1 MEKVNYQKVQDE
13 IIKNLKD
20 TPRLLLHSCCGP
32 CSSYCLKALSE
43 HFLVTLHWF
52 NPNIYP
58 LEEYQKRL
66 DTQRQLL
73 RKMQTKNPVELLCDE
88 YLTDEFYLAVK
99 GLENE
104 REGGARCEK
113 CFIQRLEKTA
123 QMAKE
128 QGFDFFTT
136 TLTVSPHKNA
146 PLINQIGQ
154 ELAEKYD
161 VKFLPSDFKKKN
173 GYLQS
178 IELSQ
183 KYELY
188 RQNYCGCVYSLNLD
202 KQ

>member
-154 ELAEKYD
+154 ELAKKYD